1 MIEKFLSEDYIQLNV
16 NVDDWKEAIRLTAKP
31 LLEKNIIKEE
41 YIDNMIEGVEEM
53 GPYIALDQGIALAH
67 ARPDESVNDIGL
79 SFMTI
84 KNDLELG
91 SDFDPIKLMICLSA
105 KDSDSHID
113 LMMELSSILSDR
125 DTVNKI
131 LDEDNVD
138 NVIKI
143 LRESIG
149 WLYGE
154 LNEWIF

>member
-1 MIEKFLSEDYIQLNV
+1 
-16 NVDDWKEAIRLTAKP
+16 
-31 LLEKNIIKEE
+31 
-41 YIDNMIEGVEEM
+41 M

-91 SDFDPIKLMICLSA
+91 CDFDPIKLMICLSA

-113 LMMELSSILSDR
+113 LIMELSSVLCDKEAV
-125 DTVNKI
+125 DKI
-131 LDEDNVD
+131 TKEDDVE

-143 LRESIG
+143 LRESM
-149 WLYGE
+149 E
-154 LNEWIF
+154 NCMEN

>member
-1 MIEKFLSEDYIQLNV
+1 MIEKFLNRDYIQLNV
-16 NVDDWKEAIRLTAKP
+16 NVDNWKDAIRLSAKP
-31 LLEKNIIKEE
+31 LLEKDIIKEK

-91 SDFDPIKLMICLSA
+91 CDFDPIKLMICLSA

-113 LMMELSSILSDR
+113 LIMELSSVLCDKEAV
-125 DTVNKI
+125 DKI
-131 LDEDNVD
+131 TKEDDVE

-143 LRESIG
+143 LRESMDNCM
-149 WLYGE
+149 E
-154 LNEWIF
+154 K